1 MKNVYFISGLPR
13 SGSTLLCNILA
24 QNDNLFVSKATS
36 GCHDILFNIRNQ
48 WDKLIEHQ
56 AEGVDHDQLKR
67 VLQNVLNS
75 YHSTDKN
82 IIIDKG
88 RGWLSL
94 IEMVEFITGQ
104 TPKIIVPVRNISE
117 ILSSFEKLW
126 RKSTGFSQWNFE
138 QSDYFKAQTVEGRC
152 DIWASA
158 GQPVGLAYNRI
169 KDAISRGYGDKILFL
184 EFDELTSTPSQSLK
198 TVYDYLELPYF
209 QHNFKNIEQYTKE
222 DDEGVH
228 RIPNLHTIR
237 PQILPVPHDSTKILG
252 DFLANKYPNL
262 ELWRNYNER
271 IYEKR

>member
-1 MKNVYFISGLPR
+1 MKNIYFISGLPR

-48 WDKLIEHQ
+48 WDRLIEHQ
-56 AEGVDHDQLKR
+56 AEGVDYDQLKR

-82 IIIDKG
+82 IVIDKG

-169 KDAISRGYGDKILFL
+169 KDAISRGYSDKILFL
-184 EFDELTSTPSQSLK
+184 EFDELTSAPLQSLK

-209 QHNFKNIEQYTKE
+209 QHNFNNIEQYTKE

-228 RIPNLHTIR
+228 RIPKLHSIR
-237 PQILPVPHDSTKILG
+237 PQVTPIPHDSKKILG
-252 DFLANKYPNL
+252 DFLTNKYLNL
-262 ELWRNYNER
+262 ELWKN
-271 IYEKR
+271 